1 MNTDPFPDLFAHL
14 EISALPSR
22 RWVECADCIENKSLD
37 DGRTDPQEWAVGHV
51 LLYPGHK
58 RYRIVS
64 QVGFSLNPLVP
75 TQPVVP

>member
-1 MNTDPFPDLFAHL
+1 M
-14 EISALPSR
+14 
-22 RWVECADCIENKSLD
+22 ECADCIENKSLD